1 MDPLTRLMDDGD
13 ERLTMKN
20 RLRRIAAVAPPSII
34 RQALRGPTFYP
45 VYTTHRLGHFSFGNF
60 RHAWHGKRVGMNGI
74 GDEFLFFR
82 WDYSPLQ

>member
-34 RQALRGPTFYP
+34 S
-45 VYTTHRLGHFSFGNF
+45 RL
-60 RHAWHGKRVGMNGI
+60 W
-74 GDEFLFFR
+74 GDQPFILCIR
-82 WDYSPLQ
+82 RIV